1 MWGEGLDNDVDKVD
15 FPYDPI
21 SNSAPITSGFDNDDV
36 VAVPTSAGYHPSVQV
51 LPAPGMRVKARF
63 AKDRYYHGTISAVK
77 EKDGQE
83 TSSKGK
89 KKKKKTVLITIQYD
103 DGSSEETVFPDPD
116 ISLAMPGKYYSS
128 ITEKNKNKDVMI
140 S

>member
-89 KKKKKTVLITIQYD
+89 KKKKKIVHITIQYD

-128 ITEKNKNKDVMI
+128 RTY